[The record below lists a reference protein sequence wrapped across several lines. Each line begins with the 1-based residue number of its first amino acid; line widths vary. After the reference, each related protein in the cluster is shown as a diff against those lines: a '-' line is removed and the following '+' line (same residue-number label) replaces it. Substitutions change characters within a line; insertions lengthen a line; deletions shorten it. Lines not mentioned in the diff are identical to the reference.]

1 MRPILILLAL
11 ASFLAP
17 PCARSADEKKTES
30 KKDAAPR
37 AAIPKDAVEVE
48 PGLFRAVD
56 SNGETWFYRRTPFG
70 VSKYKAQDS
79 SPAAP
84 FPDSD
89 LKVSDLGETV
99 RFERKTPFGTRTWTK
114 KKTELNKEESAA
126 LKERTAQTAKTAP
139 DEKPKQ

>member
-1 MRPILILLAL
+1 MKPILLLLAL
-11 ASFLAP
+11 ACLAASP
-17 PCARSADEKKTES
+17 AHPVDEKKS
-30 KKDAAPR
+30 APKKTGAAKTP
-37 AAIPKDAVEVE
+37 IPEDAVEVE
-48 PGLFRAVD
+48 PGLYRAVD
-56 SNGETWFYRRTPFG
+56 KDGQTWFYRRTPFG
-70 VSKYKAQDS
+70 VSKYKAEES

-114 KKTELNKEESAA
+114 KKTELDKEESAA